1 MEDIQNSKYFCA
13 IVKRIHTVIYIGT
26 KKIGLKQ
33 LFAQKREEWRVHMR
47 NKNTNI
53 RTLLPLALALSAG
66 YGHAATF
73 TNVAETAGLT
83 GEFYEGQSFHV
94 LGINW
99 IDYNNDTFPDM
110 FVSNGKGLAAHLYR
124 NNNGNGTFTRVD
136 SLLPTM
142 PDIEMGGSVFAD
154 YDNDGDSDI
163 YIFATNESLSL
174 SSPNPPDGA
183 SNLLLKNMWMENGGM
198 QLPGQPLFV
207 DVAAAAGVTG
217 DLPVPLG
224 PDYPAQRSMTG
235 GWLDFD
241 NDGCVDLYVGNMV
254 LSVTNDG
261 GNVGGNPANRDVL
274 YKNNCDGTFTDVTA
288 TAVNDG
294 TDEKQDRPALAFI
307 GAHLNN
313 DAFPDMYVANVH
325 EAPPYSFDLVYINNG
340 DGTFTQVAHPLED
353 ITSVEDDMEGAPPEQ
368 NIGDDAQSAMGIDV
382 ADIDRDGNWDIY
394 ISDVAMTVND
404 EQPFRNPLYLG
415 LGNDT
420 WTDNVAEDAG
430 VPGHFSWGVTFLD
443 VDHNGYE
450 DLFVGSNG
458 LGTVKFMY
466 MNNGDGTFTNA
477 NDDPENDGT
486 GTSGFV
492 NAPLT
497 RGTATADFDQDGDL
511 DLAII
516 NQEGTIE
523 LYRNDTADQ
532 GHWIQVRLKAAIS
545 NGSAIGAKINLR
557 TPEGRQMR
565 QVKGGSSTHSQN
577 EMITHFGLNTITEVQ
592 QIRVSW
598 PSGVQDTLVNIA
610 ADQVV
615 TIIEGGD
622 TDGDGVS
629 DLIDNCINIPN
640 ADQADSDNNG
650 VGDACENALPAPEV
664 LSVVPGAIAQ
674 GATVVA
680 TVTGTGFQTGA
691 TVAILPN
698 AGGVTINSLTVDSD
712 TQISMEIS
720 VAIDATVAIKSVE
733 ITNPDGQSASIRR
746 GFRVTAP

>member
-1 MEDIQNSKYFCA
+1 M
-13 IVKRIHTVIYIGT
+13 R
-26 KKIGLKQ
+26 KKNIS
-33 LFAQKREEWRVHMR
+33 
-47 NKNTNI
+47 I
-53 RTLLPLALALSAG
+53 RTLLPLALAVSAG
-66 YGHAATF
+66 CGHAATF
-73 TNVAETAGLT
+73 TNVAETAGLD
-83 GEFYEGQSFHV
+83 GEYYEGQSFHV

-110 FVSNGKGLAAHLYR
+110 FVSNGKGLEAHLYR

-136 SLLPTM
+136 SLLPVM

-154 YDNDGDSDI
+154 YDNDGDDDI
-163 YIFATNESLSL
+163 YVFASNESLSL
-174 SSPNPPDGA
+174 TTPNAPDGA

-198 QLPGQPLFV
+198 QIPGQALFV

-224 PDYPAQRSMTG
+224 EDYPAQRSMTG

-254 LSVTNDG
+254 LELSGTEINS
-261 GNVGGNPANRDVL
+261 ANRDVL

-307 GAHLNN
+307 AAHLNN

-325 EAPPYSFDLVYINNG
+325 EVPPYSFDLVYINNG

-382 ADIDRDGNWDIY
+382 ADINRDGNWDIY
-394 ISDVAMTVND
+394 LSDVAMTVND
-404 EQPFRNPLYLG
+404 EQPLRNPLYLG
-415 LGNDT
+415 MGNNT
-420 WTDNVAEDAG
+420 WTDNVAEEAG
-430 VPGHFSWGVTFLD
+430 VPAHFSWGVTFLD

-458 LGTVKFMY
+458 LTTVKFMY

-477 NDDPENDGT
+477 NEDPENDGT
-486 GTSGFV
+486 GAAGFV
-492 NAPLT
+492 NAPNS
-497 RGTATADFDQDGDL
+497 RGTASADFDQDGDL

-516 NQEGTIE
+516 SNAGVIE

-532 GHWIQVRLKAAIS
+532 GHWLQVRLKAAIS

-577 EMITHFGLNTITEVQ
+577 EMITHFGLDTVTEVQ

-598 PSGVQDTLVNIA
+598 PSGVKDTLVNVA

-650 VGDACENALPAPEV
+650 VGDACENGLPAPEV

-691 TVAILPN
+691 TAAILPSS
-698 AGGVTINSLTVDSD
+698 GGVTINSLTVDSD

-720 VAIDATVAIKSVE
+720 VAIDATIAIKSVE
-733 ITNPDGQSASIRR
+733 ITNPDGQSASLRR
-746 GFRVTAP
+746 SFRVTAP